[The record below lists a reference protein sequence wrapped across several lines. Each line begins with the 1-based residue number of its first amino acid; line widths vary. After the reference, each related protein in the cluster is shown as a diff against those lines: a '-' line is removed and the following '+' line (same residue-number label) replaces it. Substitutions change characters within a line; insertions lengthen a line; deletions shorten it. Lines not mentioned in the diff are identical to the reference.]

1 MSNKDVRFNSV
12 EQILKLIGEIPLKDR
27 EQLLSSAIKNLPI
40 DSRSRVLG
48 LADTGLTVVTGSF
61 VSLNSEVAINIQ
73 NSNSTFDPQ
82 AVINALIEWK
92 RDREKVS

>member
-1 MSNKDVRFNSV
+1 MSSKDVRFNSV
-12 EQILKLIGEIPLKDR
+12 EQILKLIEEIPLKDR
-27 EQLLSSAIKNLPI
+27 EQLLSNAIKSLPV

-48 LADTGLTVVTGSF
+48 MSDSGLTVVTGSF
-61 VSLNSEVAINIQ
+61 VSLNSEVAVNIQ

>member
-1 MSNKDVRFNSV
+1 MGTKDVRFNSV
-12 EQILKLIGEIPLKDR
+12 EQILKLIEEIPLKDR
-27 EQLLSSAIKNLPI
+27 EQLLSNAIKSLPV

-48 LADTGLTVVTGSF
+48 MSDSGLTVVTGSF
-61 VSLNSEVAINIQ
+61 VSLNSEVAVNIQ
-73 NSNSTFDPQ
+73 NSNSSFDPQ